1 MAQQTAPA
9 NAITFELLEQMIQT
23 RFEGTTT
30 NLKETIENAV
40 QVCVAAVA
48 RHSKGASLVI
58 KIDFNPDDDGQLD
71 IFADVDTKLPKPK
84 PLPVRL
90 FGTKRGELFVDDP
103 DMVHPQGMFQRKPQ
117 PVSETNAK

>member
-30 NLKETIENAV
+30 SLKDTIENAV

-48 RHSKGASLVI
+48 RHSKGATLSI
-58 KIDFNPDDDGQLD
+58 KIDFNPEDDGQID

-90 FGTKRGELFVDDP
+90 FGTKRGELFADDP
-103 DMVHPQGMFQRKPQ
+103 DYVQPTGMFGKPQ
-117 PVSETNAK
+117 PVDSAATK

>member
-9 NAITFELLEQMIQT
+9 DAITFELLEKLIQT

-40 QVCVAAVA
+40 QVCVAATS
-48 RHSKGASLVI
+48 RHSKDSSLTI
-58 KIDFNPDDDGQLD
+58 KIDFRPEDDGQID

-84 PLPVRL
+84 PMPVRL
-90 FGTKRGELFVDDP
+90 YGTKRGLLFSDDP
-103 DMVHPQGMFQRKPQ
+103 DMVQPKGMFAVPPAAQKA
-117 PVSETNAK
+117 E